1 MKDQLPSPDFDSDS
15 YARPNQ
21 QWICGKADD
30 GKPCRVGPSP
40 GGHCRATSECQPALE
55 TKEGETKG
63 RYKCTRPAEY
73 GGPCEHGPHPDGAC
87 SRAITKCVPKRSL
100 RGKRKVFTITVVAAT
115 AGVLL
120 VALCGPF
127 RARVINPGGLSSQ
140 HSTEAFAKMAAEKN
154 QRDPGCA
161 ACHSVASAGPT
172 GWLSAG
178 FHASPGPFQF
188 RQLAAVTPPAMN
200 SIDRNCAHC
209 HVSHAFH
216 EPNVPRDHSCS
227 ACHQEHLGGGMMKD
241 PTDANCL
248 SCHANAHEMELA
260 LEKGKKL
267 PASEFDF
274 RPALGRII
282 FKAGRPE
289 HGYTKIIN
297 SFATDHPEFQIITD
311 KLKDPDTLKFNHQ
324 LHLTSP
330 NIAPLLGRKLDC
342 EDCHKPEASGVFH
355 LKITFEE
362 NCRTCH
368 SLQFDV
374 NNPGLRLPHGNAEHV
389 RAFLRSLPD
398 QYADF
403 AKRNGVVAQDA
414 LVQFA
419 QTNYAR
425 VRAEFGSGEALE
437 RRIFF
442 SDAKTGPV
450 PIVARLD
457 PQGAARFPGCAYC
470 HQVTE
475 SAGSAPQITTPQI
488 PDRWMLRATFD
499 HGKHFKMEC
508 ERCHDVKHSRD
519 TADILLPAKQR
530 CVECH
535 SPQGGVADNCS
546 TCHSYHSLRKEVV
559 AAK

>member
-1 MKDQLPSPDFDSDS
+1 MKDQLPAPDFDSDS

-21 QWICGKADD
+21 EWICGKAAD

-40 GGHCRATSECQPALE
+40 GGHCRATFECQPALE

-73 GGPCEHGPHPDGAC
+73 GGPCDHGPHPDGTC

-100 RGKRKVFTITVVAAT
+100 RGKRKVFTIGVIAAT
-115 AGVLL
+115 AGILL

-127 RARVINPGGLSSQ
+127 RARVINPGKLSSQ
-140 HSTEAFAKMAAEKN
+140 HSTEAFAKLAAEKN

-188 RQLAAVTPPAMN
+188 RQLAVETYPAMN
-200 SIDRNCAHC
+200 SIDRNCQHC

-227 ACHQEHLGGGMMKD
+227 ACHQEHLGGGVMKD

-248 SCHANAHEMELA
+248 SCHANAHEMQLA
-260 LEKGKKL
+260 MEKGKTIAPEK
-267 PASEFDF
+267 FDYRPDMGRNLF
-274 RPALGRII
+274 KTPRPAQ
-282 FKAGRPE
+282 
-289 HGYTKIIN
+289 GYTKIIN
-297 SFATDHPEFQIITD
+297 SFAGDHPEFQLIAD
-311 KLKDPDTLKFNHQ
+311 KLTDPDTLKFNHQ

-330 NIAPLLGRKLDC
+330 NVQPLLGRPLDC
-342 EDCHKPEASGVFH
+342 GHCHKPDASGAYY
-355 LKITFEE
+355 LKISFED
-362 NCRTCH
+362 NCRVCH

-374 NNPGLRLPHGNAEHV
+374 NNPGLRLPHGRVEHV

-398 QYADF
+398 QYAGYG
-403 AKRNGVVAQDA
+403 ASKGMSKDA
-414 LVQFA
+414 LSQFV

-425 VRAEFGSGEALE
+425 VTREFGSGEAME
-437 RRIFF
+437 QRIFF
-442 SDAKTGPV
+442 SDAKKGPV
-450 PIVARLD
+450 PMVAGLD
-457 PQGAARFPGCAYC
+457 AQGAARFPGCAYC
-470 HQVTE
+470 HEVKPSGSGAPQVT
-475 SAGSAPQITTPQI
+475 APFIA
-488 PDRWMLRATFD
+488 DRWLVRGEFD
-499 HGKHFKMEC
+499 HGKHFKVDC
-508 ERCHDVKHSRD
+508 QKCHSVKQSRE
-519 TADILLPAKQR
+519 TADILLPSKST

-535 SPQGGVADNCS
+535 SPQGGVASNCS
-546 TCHSYHSLRKEVV
+546 TCHSYHSPRKETV